1 MPLSEKEG
9 FEQLFT
15 DLYENRFISR
25 ETAFYLWELVRYE
38 IQEDRFV
45 VWANPLKVTT
55 GRNLRQP
62 GINDVLLDDLKN
74 KTPVELGCA
83 FKIGNR
89 STLMPRK
96 HVWGYG
102 LSFWF
107 DKELVKSISQLTDED
122 FDNGVHSQMLS
133 ELHERT

>member
-1 MPLSEKEG
+1 MPLSEKES

-15 DLYENRFISR
+15 DLYKNRFISR

-38 IQEDRFV
+38 IQDDRFF
-45 VWANPLKVTT
+45 VWANLLKVTT
-55 GRNLRQP
+55 GTSLSQP
-62 GINDVLLDDLKN
+62 GINDALLEDLK
-74 KTPVELGCA
+74 KEALIELGCA

-89 STLMPRK
+89 SSLMPHK

-107 DKELVKSISQLTDED
+107 DKELVKKISLLTDED
-122 FDNGVHSQMLS
+122 FDKGVHSTMLS
-133 ELHERT
+133 EFNERA